1 MSEKNKA
8 EIPEEEIQAE
18 QTVEEA
24 EAEAVDAED
33 ISDERDEK
41 IGKLEAELAAQK
53 DKYMRLAA
61 EYDNYRKRTANEKLG
76 IYDDATSKAVTEI
89 LPVADSVRMALENL
103 KDSGSR
109 ATARSATNLTRTC
122 TTRFRWWTARS

>member
-18 QTVEEA
+18 QTVEEV

-33 ISDERDEK
+33 IPDERDEK

-53 DKYMRLAA
+53 DRYMRLAA

-89 LPVADSVRMALENL
+89 L
-103 KDSGSR
+103 
-109 ATARSATNLTRTC
+109 
-122 TTRFRWWTARS
+122 